1 MVTTTALDSPL
12 LRMTQETPT
21 QYWND
26 SCAVDELTY
35 AIERGATGATSNP
48 SIVLDVMKKEKAHW
62 VPRVHELAAANPTWS
77 EVELTWAIIEEMA
90 ARGAGILYP
99 VFDRTGGRH
108 GRLSVQTNPANH
120 RDPARMTEQAVRFA
134 ALAPNIQVK
143 FPVTASGLVAIE
155 EATFRGVNINGT
167 VSFTV
172 PQAIAIA
179 EAVERGLDRRAAAGH
194 DIASMTPIATIMIG
208 RLDDWMKI
216 VVERD
221 NLAVHPDA
229 PNWAGVAAFKRAYG
243 IFRERGY
250 RSRLLAAAYRHRLH
264 WTELVGGERQPD
276 APVPLAGP
284 LQRERDR
291 APAADGRAGRSRP
304 HRRPL
309 RPDSRLPPRLRAGRD
324 DPGRVRD
331 LRGERANLARLR
343 QVLPRPHG
351 RDPGPGPARPR
362 HPDRLEQLASSPPRR
377 PRRPAGGG
385 VQRRSVPSRSRCST
399 GNPTGALR

>member
-1 MVTTTALDSPL
+1 MTTTALDSPL
-12 LRMTQETPT
+12 LRMTQATPT

-26 SCAVDELTY
+26 SCAVDELAY
-35 AIERGATGATSNP
+35 AIQRGATGATSNP
-48 SIVLDVMKKEKAHW
+48 SIVADVMKKEKAHW

-90 ARGAGILYP
+90 VRGAGVLAP
-99 VFDRTGGRH
+99 VFERAGGRH

-120 RDPARMTEQAVRFA
+120 RDPARMVEQAVRFA

-143 FPVTASGLVAIE
+143 FPATASGLAAIE

-194 DIASMTPIATIMIG
+194 AVASMTPIATIMIG

-264 WTELVGGERQPD
+264 WTELVGGEVSLTLPYPWQVRFNASGIAPQPRMD
-276 APVPLAGP
+276 EPVDPALIAD
-284 LQRERDR
+284 LYDR
-291 APAADGRAGRSRP
+291 IPDFRRAYEPDGMT
-304 HRRPL
+304 
-309 RPDSRLPPRLRAGRD
+309 PDEFESYGASARTLRAFVKSYHDLMGAI
-324 DPGRVRD
+324 RD
-331 LRGERANLARLR
+331 L
-343 QVLPRPHG
+343 VLP
-351 RDPGPGPARPR
+351 DPDIRIA
-362 HPDRLEQLASSPPRR
+362 
-377 PRRPAGGG
+377 
-385 VQRRSVPSRSRCST
+385 
-399 GNPTGALR
+399 